1 MRMLEAE
8 RNAQAGGSGNGGGA
22 RGGGRQ
28 RARTVLEDHPELAE
42 HLASIPDEIMI
53 HEMDDLDLDDDY

>member
-8 RNAQAGGSGNGGGA
+8 RNAQAGGQASGSGSGSGA
-22 RGGGRQ
+22 STGRN
-28 RARTVLEDHPELAE
+28 RANAVLEDHPELAE

-53 HEMDDLDLDDDY
+53 HEMDDLD